1 MDAAE
6 IVDALEQMIAEV
18 SPELHGRGMYGGQ
31 VLEREAGVAATLV
44 GGYFVY
50 KTHVSFEFSHGAGFA
65 DPHGLLEGKGKAR
78 RHVKLRDVADIAGKD
93 VAGFLAQAAVEKG

>member
-18 SPELHGRGMYGGQ
+18 APELHGRGMYGGQ

-50 KTHVSFEFSHGAGFA
+50 KTHVSFEYSHGAMLD
-65 DPHGLLEGKGKAR
+65 DPAGLLEGKGKAR
-78 RHVKLRDVADIAGKD
+78 RHVKLRDVGDVASKD
-93 VAGFLAQAAVEKG
+93 VAGFLAQAVAKA